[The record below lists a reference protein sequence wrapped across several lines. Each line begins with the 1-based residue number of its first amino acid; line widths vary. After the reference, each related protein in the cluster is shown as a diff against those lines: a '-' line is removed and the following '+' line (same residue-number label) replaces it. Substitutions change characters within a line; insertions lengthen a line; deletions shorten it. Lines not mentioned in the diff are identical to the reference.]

1 MIRLKT
7 NPSTL
12 HQQGDKIGTYHFM
25 DNPNL
30 YEPQRSNNFEFVVTD
45 INGILR
51 AGMDA
56 NSQTG
61 RINNAQEVLRLSV
74 ASATVP
80 HFSQDVLRV
89 RRGNS
94 EIKFAGI
101 PSFPEGSLVIND
113 WIGVGAKD
121 ALMAW
126 QNLSYDVR
134 TEKVGLAS
142 DYKKDC
148 VLIDYS
154 PDQQIVRKW
163 NLKGC
168 WISGIGEND
177 RSSDGNEI
185 VKVTATIQYD
195 RAELDTSEDL

>member
-7 NPSTL
+7 NPSII
-12 HQQGDKIGTYHFM
+12 HEQGDKIGTYHIA

-45 INGILR
+45 INNILR
-51 AGMDA
+51 AGMLGNEKNA
-56 NSQTG
+56 
-61 RINNAQEVLRLSV
+61 RIPNAQEVLRISC

-80 HFSQDVLRV
+80 HFEQTVLTV

-101 PSFPEGSLVIND
+101 PSFPAGQIVLND

-126 QNLSYDVR
+126 QNQAYDVR
-134 TEKVGLAS
+134 TEKVGLVQ

-148 VLIDYS
+148 ILIDYS
-154 PDQQIVRKW
+154 PDYQIVRKW
-163 NLKGC
+163 NLRGC
-168 WISGIGEND
+168 WINNLSETD

-185 VKVTATIQYD
+185 VKITATIQYD
-195 RAELDTSEDL
+195 KAELDTSEEL

>member
-7 NPSTL
+7 NPSTIGE
-12 HQQGDKIGTYHFM
+12 QGYEIGTYHLA

-45 INGILR
+45 IDGILR
-51 AGMDA
+51 AGMDE

-61 RINNAQEVLRLSV
+61 RINNAQEVIRVSCS
-74 ASATVP
+74 SATIP
-80 HFSQDVLRV
+80 HFEQTVLTV

-94 EIKFAGI
+94 ELKFAGI
-101 PSFPEGSLVIND
+101 PSFPSGTIVLND

-126 QNLSYDVR
+126 QSKSYNVV
-134 TEKVGLAS
+134 TEKVGLVQ

-148 VLIDYS
+148 FLIDYS
-154 PDQQIVRKW
+154 PDYQVVRKW
-163 NLKGC
+163 ILRGC
-168 WISGIGEND
+168 WISNISETD
-177 RSSDGNEI
+177 RSSEDNAVCKI
-185 VKVTATIQYD
+185 TATIQYD
-195 RAELDTSEDL
+195 KAYLDTSEDL